1 MAILI
6 KDVAKYYAELPN
18 QDKSLELL
26 QIELSKIGLT
36 ADTCPWVI
44 EYRKQP
50 EAPIAPSGKSIAAIE
65 AKISKFSGSIDWQNP
80 RCYIS
85 KYFTVSEV
93 TKYDRR
99 RIPQIN
105 SEAERNILR
114 LAKELDK
121 VRDAWGHPL
130 GVSSWYRPEPI
141 NAQQGGVRG
150 SKHCY
155 GLAADIYPLA
165 GGSVQDLQRWL
176 DARWLDALGYGA
188 ATGGFCHLD
197 IRGGGGLDT
206 LGRMGK
212 VRWDY

>member
-1 MAILI
+1 MISI
-6 KDVAKYYAELPN
+6 KEVAKYYAELPN
-18 QDKSLELL
+18 QNKGLELL
-26 QIELSKIGLT
+26 QIELSQLGLT
-36 ADTCPWVI
+36 ADSCSWVT
-44 EYRKQP
+44 EFRKEP
-50 EAPIAPSGKSIAAIE
+50 EAPIAPKGKSIAAKE
-65 AKISKFSGSIDWQNP
+65 AKMPEHSGYLDWQNP
-80 RCYIS
+80 RCYVS
-85 KYFTVSEV
+85 KYFTVAEV

-105 SEAERNILR
+105 SEAERNILK

-130 GVSSWYRPEPI
+130 GVTSWYRPEPI
-141 NAQQGGVRG
+141 NAQQGGVSG

-176 DARWLDALGYGA
+176 DHRWLDALGYGA
-188 ATGGFCHLD
+188 RIGFVHVDC
-197 IRGGGGLDT
+197 RGSGGLDT

-212 VRWDY
+212 IRWDY